1 MNSFRLLMIIFTLIA
16 LPQRV
21 AYAQKPIMSVAIDH
35 APPFTFIDDKGRP
48 KGLIIDVMESLRSQ
62 LPYDFEY
69 IQCPWAR
76 CLKLVE
82 SGAVDLLP
90 GATRTQSREQAF
102 IYIDPPFIDRNE
114 VNQFRFYTNKRHL
127 AINTYTDLYPLNIGT
142 LRGSTYNE
150 QFENDNT
157 ITKTAF
163 VDIQSMFD
171 ALEKNRIDA
180 FIYYDD
186 TVVPLLKE
194 FDPLNKISASKL
206 GLPTKQYAYLVMSKK
221 SKHLPQVE
229 TISEQLKAL
238 IDEGKI
244 KQLFKRYG
252 L

>member
-1 MNSFRLLMIIFTLIA
+1 MTGKLSKVNAENVEGEDQLGDLKQPTLVTAPDQVTEPNERRSTHQKRSVFNPNESIEGVDEFSDSEDEEAEKRRQRKEFAGKNRKDKARLLRDLEI
-16 LPQRV
+16 QRQV
-21 AYAQKPIMSVAIDH
+21 ELQMAYKMERQQLRNDARMAQ
-35 APPFTFIDDKGRP
+35 
-48 KGLIIDVMESLRSQ
+48 Q
-62 LPYDFEY
+62 
-69 IQCPWAR
+69 
-76 CLKLVE
+76 KL
-82 SGAVDLLP
+82 G
-90 GATRTQSREQAF
+90 
-102 IYIDPPFIDRNE
+102 
-114 VNQFRFYTNKRHL
+114 
-127 AINTYTDLYPLNIGT
+127 
-142 LRGSTYNE
+142 
-150 QFENDNT
+150 
-157 ITKTAF
+157 
-163 VDIQSMFD
+163 
-171 ALEKNRIDA
+171 EKNRIDA